1 MAGFADKDSE
11 VWKPKHQAGRLSRDL
26 RQFVKA
32 QAIVLALLFGAP
44 GGFSQQLSPE
54 WRFWTQSDGL
64 AESCIRSVGS
74 GPDGRIWLRHGAVDA
89 MAVLDGYGIVR
100 LPEMRAGSIIDWG
113 LRARAYGGRNGE
125 GWAVEAGE
133 LRRFVSGRWIAE
145 VADTDAPGILV
156 AVPAGSHGV
165 LVLFADRLALYQPT
179 GRIWKVIKRQKET
192 QLGDFLQVVPGFSED
207 FWITGTTGIARLEL
221 PDGAGAGQWT
231 ERDTLGIGMR
241 EIGYP
246 NPSGGQE
253 LFFSGRVAGGS
264 RWAVARWNARELK
277 IVHTSRQDNVTGWRG
292 PDGEIWILDGAAL
305 FRLIGG
311 KRQPVIRSDALSG
324 TIYDVLTEPGGGF
337 WLATSEG
344 LAHYSPPIWR
354 TPLEV
359 ADLDAPVHS
368 VMEDRQGRLW
378 FAATEYLLELDGTVW
393 RRFPLPYGVRSHTLR
408 AHGLGLLPDGR
419 ITLSVRRGD
428 SDESVLLFDPVRGS
442 FQPLAHPAG
451 SNVGFMRQRND
462 RTLWV
467 VAKPGYRLEIY
478 DGKEFRTVVDL
489 TPSWKGDDIRC
500 LLETGGGTLWVG
512 GPGGAA
518 VWRNGVLHML
528 GPADGFTETG
538 AFEFAEFPPG
548 EVLVGGRDKLLR
560 FDGRRWSELRSGL
573 DRVRTITTSRDG
585 VLWVASGT
593 GLDRRQQGEWIGNG
607 EEEGLPSNTAYTV
620 FQDSRGRVWAGS
632 SRGLSLYHPEADRG
646 APRVG
651 FAAAGNTLQATPQGD
666 IRILLA
672 GTDRWKFTRPYRLL
686 YSYALDSGGWTP
698 FAPQASATYHG
709 LAPGSHQLRLRG
721 MDRNGNVQPASGAF
735 EFTVVPPWYRQT
747 GFILISAAGA
757 LIILALVLLAA
768 ADYRQRGRLILDLDL
783 ARLAA
788 ESASHH
794 KSRFLA
800 NMSHEIRTPMNAVMG
815 MTELAL
821 EKAADSDQKE
831 CLETVQKSANSLLAL
846 LNDILDFT
854 KVEAGKMDLAVVDF
868 EVEEAVRDVLRTLD
882 VRAGEKGLELG
893 LQVAPGVPRFVAG
906 DDQRLRQ
913 VLLNLVGNAIKFT
926 MSGEIRVLVRLK
938 SGEIQPA
945 TLEFVVADTGVGVRP
960 EKQEAIFAPFEQ
972 ADDSTT
978 RKYGGTG
985 LGLAICSKLVEMMHG
1000 RIWIESPWLDAE
1012 SGRTMAGSAF
1022 HFTAQFAP
1030 GKAPARAEPVNA
1042 GPAPENLRVLLAEDN
1057 AVNRTLAVRVLDRRG
1072 HTVLVA
1078 ENGCQ
1083 VLEILARERVD
1094 VILMD
1099 IQMPEMD
1106 GFQATAAIREKEKIS
1121 GGHLPIV
1128 ALTAN
1133 AMRGDGERCLA
1144 QGMDAYL
1151 AKPFR
1156 IADLDRVLGEVTG
1169 PRHAGC
1175 RGRACGTHATCPAPT
1190 LAASAGPCT
1199 G

>member
-1 MAGFADKDSE
+1 M
-11 VWKPKHQAGRLSRDL
+11 WKPKHQA
-26 RQFVKA
+26 
-32 QAIVLALLFGAP
+32 IVMALLFGAP
-44 GGFSQQLSPE
+44 CGFSQPRGPE

-64 AESCIRSVGS
+64 AESSIRSVGS
-74 GPDGRIWLRHGAVDA
+74 APDGRIWLRHGAVDS
-89 MAVLDGYGIVR
+89 MAVLDGYGIAR
-100 LPEMRAGSIIDWG
+100 LPEMRTGSIADWG
-113 LRARAYGGRNGE
+113 LRARAYGARNGE

-133 LRRFVSGRWIAE
+133 LRRFVSGRWMVE
-145 VADTDAPGILV
+145 VAKTDARGMLA

-165 LVLFADRLALYQPT
+165 LVLFADRLALYDPA
-179 GRIWKVIKRQKET
+179 GRAWKAIKRREET
-192 QLGDFLQVVPGFSED
+192 RLGDFLQIVPGFSED
-207 FWITGTTGIARLEL
+207 FWITGTTGLARLEL
-221 PDGAGAGQWT
+221 PEGAGAGRWT

-246 NPSGGQE
+246 NPSGRRE
-253 LFFSGRVAGGS
+253 VFFSGRVSGGS

-311 KRQPVIRSDALSG
+311 KRQPVTRRDSLAG
-324 TIYDVLTEPGGGF
+324 TIYDVLTEPSGSF
-337 WLATSEG
+337 WLATSDG

-359 ADLDAPVHS
+359 ADLDATVHS
-368 VMEDRQGRLW
+368 IMEDRQGRLW
-378 FAATEYLLELDGTVW
+378 FAATESLLELDGTVW
-393 RRFPLPYGVRSHTLR
+393 RRVRLPYGVRSHTLR
-408 AHGLGLLPDGR
+408 THCLGRLPDGR
-419 ITLSVRRGD
+419 ITLQVRRGD
-428 SDESVLLFDPVRGS
+428 SDEYALLFDPVRGS
-442 FQPLAHPAG
+442 FQLLAHPEGRAIG
-451 SNVGFMRQRND
+451 LMTQRND
-462 RTLWV
+462 GTFWV
-467 VAKPGYRLEIY
+467 VTNPGYRLEIY

-500 LLETGGGTLWVG
+500 LLETGDGTLWIG

-548 EVLVGGRDKLLR
+548 QILVGGRDKLLR

-573 DRVRTITTSRDG
+573 DRVRTIATGRDG

-593 GLDRRQQGEWIGNG
+593 GLDRRQHDEWIGNG
-607 EEEGLPSNTAYTV
+607 EEEGLPSNMTYTV
-620 FQDSRGRVWAGS
+620 FQDSRGRVWAGCT
-632 SRGLSLYHPEADRG
+632 RGLSLLHPEADFG

-651 FAAAGNTLQATPQGD
+651 FPAAGNTHQATPQGD
-666 IRILLA
+666 IRILLL
-672 GTDRWKFTRPYRLL
+672 GTDRWKFTPADRLL
-686 YSYALDSGGWTP
+686 YSYALDSAGWTP
-698 FAPQASATYHG
+698 FAPEASATYHG
-709 LAPGSHQLRLRG
+709 LAPGRHHLRLRG
-721 MDRNGNVQPASGAF
+721 MDRNGNLQPAAGSF

-747 GFILISAAGA
+747 GFILISAAGGA
-757 LIILALVLLAA
+757 IIMALVLVAF
-768 ADYRQRGRLILDLDL
+768 ADYRRGCRLIRDLDL

-788 ESASHH
+788 ETASHH

-800 NMSHEIRTPMNAVMG
+800 NMSHEIRTPMNAIMG

-821 EKAADSDQKE
+821 EKAADPDQRE
-831 CLETVQKSANSLLAL
+831 CLETVQKSANSLLGL

-854 KVEAGKMDLAVVDF
+854 KVEAGKLDLTVVDF
-868 EVEEAVRDVLRTLD
+868 EVEQALRDVLRTLD
-882 VRAGEKGLELG
+882 VRAREKGLELG
-893 LQVAPGVPRFVAG
+893 LDVAPGVPQFLAG
-906 DDQRLRQ
+906 DDQRLQQ
-913 VLLNLVGNAIKFT
+913 VVLNLVGNAIKFT
-926 MSGEIRVLVRLK
+926 ASGEIRVEVRLE
-938 SGEIQPA
+938 SGDVQPV

-972 ADDSTT
+972 EDDSTT

-985 LGLAICSKLVEMMHG
+985 LGLAICAKLVEMMHG
-1000 RIWIESPWLDAE
+1000 RIWMESPWLDAE
-1012 SGRTMAGSAF
+1012 SGLTITGSAF
-1022 HFTAQFAP
+1022 HFTAQFAL
-1030 GKAPARAEPVNA
+1030 GKAPVRVEPASA

-1057 AVNRTLAVRVLDRRG
+1057 AVNRTLAVRVLERRG

-1078 ENGCQ
+1078 ENGREA
-1083 VLEILARERVD
+1083 LEILARERVD
-1094 VILMD
+1094 AILMD

-1106 GFQATAAIREKEKIS
+1106 GFQATAAIREKEKTS
-1121 GGHLPIV
+1121 GGRVPIV

-1156 IADLDRVLGEVTG
+1156 IADLDRVLGEVT
-1169 PRHAGC
+1169 
-1175 RGRACGTHATCPAPT
+1175 
-1190 LAASAGPCT
+1190 AAAARC
-1199 G
+1199 

>member
-1 MAGFADKDSE
+1 M
-11 VWKPKHQAGRLSRDL
+11 
-26 RQFVKA
+26 
-32 QAIVLALLFGAP
+32 
-44 GGFSQQLSPE
+44 
-54 WRFWTQSDGL
+54 T
-64 AESCIRSVGS
+64 
-74 GPDGRIWLRHGAVDA
+74 
-89 MAVLDGYGIVR
+89 VLDGYGVAS
-100 LPEMRAGSIIDWG
+100 LPEMRTGSIADWG
-113 LRARAYGGRNGE
+113 LRARAYGARNGE
-125 GWAVEAGE
+125 GWAMEAGE
-133 LRRFVSGRWIAE
+133 LHRFVAGRWIVE
-145 VADTDAPGILV
+145 VAKTDARGMLA

-165 LVLFADRLALYQPT
+165 LVLFADRLALYQPA
-179 GRIWKVIKRQKET
+179 GRAWNVIKRRKET
-192 QLGDFLQVVPGFSED
+192 RLGDFLQVVPGFSED
-207 FWITGTTGIARLEL
+207 FWVAGTTGLARLEL
-221 PDGAGAGQWT
+221 PEGAGAGQWT

-246 NPSGGQE
+246 NPSGRQE
-253 LFFSGRVAGGS
+253 VFFSGRVSGGS
-264 RWAVARWNARELK
+264 RWAVARWTARELT

-292 PDGEIWILDGAAL
+292 PDGVIWILDGAAL

-311 KRQPVIRSDALSG
+311 KRQPITRSDSLAG
-324 TIYDVLTEPGGGF
+324 TVYDVLTEPGGGF

-354 TPLEV
+354 TPVEV

-368 VMEDRQGRLW
+368 ILEDRQGRLW

-393 RRFPLPYGVRSHTLR
+393 RRFRLPYGVRSHTLR
-408 AHGLGLLPDGR
+408 THCLGLLPDGR
-419 ITLSVRRGD
+419 IRLSVRRGD
-428 SDESVLLFDPVRGS
+428 SDEFVLLFDPVRGT
-442 FQPLAHPAG
+442 FQLLTHPEGRAIG
-451 SNVGFMRQRND
+451 LMTQRND
-462 RTLWV
+462 GTFWV
-467 VAKPGYRLEIY
+467 VTKPGYRLEIY

-500 LLETGGGTLWVG
+500 LLETGGGTLWIG

-538 AFEFAEFPPG
+538 AFELAEFPPG
-548 EVLVGGRDKLLR
+548 EILAGGRNKLLR

-573 DRVRTITTSRDG
+573 DRVRTIATSRDG

-593 GLDRRQQGEWIGNG
+593 GLDRRQHDQWIANG
-607 EEEGLPSNTAYTV
+607 EEEGLPSNATYTV
-620 FQDSRGRVWAGS
+620 FQDSCGRVWAGCG
-632 SRGLSLYHPEADRG
+632 RGLSLFHSEADSG

-651 FAAAGNTLQATPQGD
+651 FAAAGNTRQATSQGD
-666 IRILLA
+666 IRILLF
-672 GTDRWKFTRPYRLL
+672 GTDRWKVTPADRLL

-698 FAPQASATYHG
+698 FAPEASATFHG
-709 LAPGSHQLRLRG
+709 LAPGSHHLRLRG
-721 MDRNGNVQPASGAF
+721 MDRIGNVQPASGSF
-735 EFTVVPPWYRQT
+735 EFTVAPPWYRQT
-747 GFILISAAGA
+747 GFILISAAGGA
-757 LIILALVLLAA
+757 IIIALVLVAV
-768 ADYRQRGRLILDLDL
+768 ADYRQRSRLILDLDL

-788 ESASHH
+788 ETASHH

-821 EKAADSDQKE
+821 EKAADPGQRE

-854 KVEAGKMDLAVVDF
+854 KVEAGKMDLTVVDF
-868 EVEEAVRDVLRTLD
+868 ELEQAVRDVLRTLD
-882 VRAGEKGLELG
+882 VRAREKGLRLG
-893 LQVAPGVPRFVAG
+893 LHMAPGVPRFVAG
-906 DDQRLRQ
+906 DDQRLQQ
-913 VLLNLVGNAIKFT
+913 VVLNLVGNAIKFT
-926 MSGEIRVLVRLK
+926 ASGEIRVEVRLE
-938 SGEIQPA
+938 SGDIQPA

-960 EKQEAIFAPFEQ
+960 ENQDAIFAPFEQ
-972 ADDSTT
+972 EDGSTT

-985 LGLAICSKLVEMMHG
+985 LGLAICAKLVEMMHG

-1012 SGRTMAGSAF
+1012 SGRTVTGSAF

-1030 GKAPARAEPVNA
+1030 GKAPVRAEPASA

-1057 AVNRTLAVRVLDRRG
+1057 AVNRTLAIRVLERRG

-1078 ENGCQ
+1078 ENGCEA
-1083 VLEILARERVD
+1083 LEILARERVD

-1106 GFQATAAIREKEKIS
+1106 GFQATAAIREKEKTS
-1121 GGHLPIV
+1121 GDRIPIV

-1169 PRHAGC
+1169 AAA
-1175 RGRACGTHATCPAPT
+1175 RG
-1190 LAASAGPCT
+1190 
-1199 G
+1199 